1 VRETRNPEALRQC
14 LAMWHRPVK
23 VTRNGVRLTIGTVS
37 YNYGQYDPALTRL
50 KGTGKHVH
58 VSYDPEDM
66 STVEVY
72 DDKHVHICTA
82 TENRRVGR
90 ADTKLTHKEVQRD
103 KTERRKRVKQRE
115 ELNKTALGDIVSEH
129 YLIGAAG
136 GAEPITIAPDLLTRA
151 AERHARDVPL
161 TPKRKPVALEP
172 IDMSDI
178 FRRAIVKSQAEST
191 TRAGDWFDLLK
202 ANAARVAEDED
213 NTDIIQ
219 LASAKKGGAA

>member
-1 VRETRNPEALRQC
+1 
-14 LAMWHRPVK
+14 M
-23 VTRNGVRLTIGTVS
+23 RLTIGTIS

-50 KGTGKHVH
+50 KGTGKHVN

-72 DDKHVHICTA
+72 DENHVHLCTA

-129 YLIGAAG
+129 YLIGTAG
-136 GAEPITIAPDLLTRA
+136 TAEPITIDLDLLTRA
-151 AERHARDVPL
+151 AKRQAREVPL
-161 TPKRKPVALEP
+161 KPKRKPIVLDP
-172 IDMSDI
+172 IDMSD
-178 FRRAIVKSQAEST
+178 FNRRVMARDKAE
-191 TRAGDWFDLLK
+191 RLKANGGDRFALLK
-202 ANAARVAEDED
+202 VNAARVAEDEGD
-213 NTDIIQ
+213 TDIIQ